1 MESIDLKKTTSEKA
15 IQKTIAVLKKKGLVI
30 YPTETCYGIGVDA
43 ESQKAVDKLLL
54 YKTRREGKPLSVAV
68 ADQKMAAQ
76 YVVIN
81 RTAQNLYDN
90 FLPGPL
96 TVVSKSKGR
105 VISGVESERKT
116 LGIRIPQY
124 PFVLK
129 LIQDFGRGITA
140 TSANVSYAKR
150 PYSFDEWQKY
160 TPQKNQVLVDLFLD
174 AGKLALNPPST
185 VVDTTLEDYQ
195 VLRQG
200 GIKLKINNKKENIKI
215 TQSAKET
222 QLLGQKLIEKARLK
236 YPGKCLIFSLQ
247 GELGSG
253 KTQFAKGIAKGLG
266 ITQNVLSPTFVIV
279 REYRFDRGMFFHLD
293 TWRIFEEEELS
304 NLGFEDMIK
313 PGNVIAIEWGEKA
326 VGFIEK
332 LLQKEEVKI
341 ISVNLENKGGDKRVI
356 TIALKQ
362 VEPVFDLLVSVV
374 CQFLIEINC
383 TGFDKFLQQ
392 ADGKSGNI

>member
-1 MESIDLKKTTSEKA
+1 MERIDLKKTTSEKA
-15 IQKTIAVLKKKGLVI
+15 IQKTIAVLEKSGLVI

-68 ADQKMAAQ
+68 ADQKMAAR
-76 YVVIN
+76 YVEIN
-81 RTAQNLYDN
+81 RTAKNLYDN

-293 TWRIFEEEELS
+293 TWRIFEEAELDG
-304 NLGFEDMIK
+304 LGLEKMIA
-313 PGNVIAIEWGEKA
+313 PGNVLAIEWAEKMKS
-326 VGFIEK
+326 FYD
-332 LLQKEEVKI
+332 I
-341 ISVNLENKGGDKRVI
+341 ISLRKDIK
-356 TIALKQ
+356 
-362 VEPVFDLLVSVV
+362 F
-374 CQFLIEINC
+374 FLIRIDNSEPNKRKI
-383 TGFDKFLQQ
+383 KISYIKKL
-392 ADGKSGNI
+392 